1 MIEQEHL
8 GLVRRDEQGRREG
21 GRAEDDR
28 HVAGLEAAHGADE
41 RSVRLEAPVGRR
53 ALGCAQ
59 GAMLLAPARKRRQPQ
74 APDDDAVDVLE
85 QQDFGEE
92 VLPGGALLELPDGF
106 VADLHELLARERIL
120 VLLDALEQEFLILLL
135 ERPRRPPCDAGA
147 GVPGEAQHG
156 STCTV
161 TSWSR
166 RSRLRR
172 SSTSSAIAWADSTSA
187 WRSTAMVTSA

>member
-1 MIEQEHL
+1 MDAPRPGT
-8 GLVRRDEQGRREG
+8 GLQLREEGVAVADACRGERRGIDHCDPR
-21 GRAEDDR
+21 R
-28 HVAGLEAAHGADE
+28 HVREPAPEGHDQ
-41 RSVRLEAPVGRR
+41 RLEPAGE
-53 ALGCAQ
+53 
-59 GAMLLAPARKRRQPQ
+59 LLADGAALRPFDGRE
-74 APDDDAVDVLE
+74 VVLE
-85 QQDFGEE
+85 Q
-92 VLPGGALLELPDGF
+92 
-106 VADLHELLARERIL
+106 ELLI
-120 VLLDALEQEFLILLL
+120 VLL

>member
-1 MIEQEHL
+1 MDAPRPGT
-8 GLVRRDEQGRREG
+8 GLQLREEGVAVADACRGERRGIDHCDPR
-21 GRAEDDR
+21 R
-28 HVAGLEAAHGADE
+28 HVREPAPEGHDQ
-41 RSVRLEAPVGRR
+41 RLEPAGE
-53 ALGCAQ
+53 
-59 GAMLLAPARKRRQPQ
+59 LLADGA
-74 APDDDAVDVLE
+74 
-85 QQDFGEE
+85 
-92 VLPGGALLELPDGF
+92 ALLELPDGF

-172 SSTSSAIAWADSTSA
+172 SSTSSAIAWADSTS
-187 WRSTAMVTSA
+187 